1 VDTTGL
7 LQAAIA
13 ERYAIEREIGAGGMA
28 TVYLARDIKHDR
40 QVALKVLKP
49 ELGAVLG
56 VDRFLAEIKVT
67 AHLQHPNLL
76 PLFDSG
82 EASGLLFYV
91 MPFVEGESLRARLD
105 REKQLPVDEAVRI
118 AVAVANALDYAH
130 KHGVIHRDLKPGNIL
145 IQSGQP
151 VVADFGIALAV
162 TNAGGQ
168 RITQSGLSVGTPQYM
183 SPEQATGERT
193 VDGRTDIYSL
203 GAVTY
208 EMLTGDPPH
217 VGTTTQAII
226 AKLMTEDVRPIN
238 VLRRTVPPYLDA
250 AVRHALEKLPA
261 DRFATAHEFSEA
273 LSGRLAGLNVATGA
287 ALDGTLTATPPN
299 GARKRGVAAIPWL
312 VAGAAIAA
320 MAWALGSRGADHDAT
335 PVAVTFDVPQFRF
348 NTSVSSVGVSRD
360 GETVAY
366 VEMRSGER
374 RLMLRTLS
382 DPTPRAVAGASEPM
396 TPVFSPDGKSI
407 LFSSGG
413 KWRKI
418 ATTGGPSE
426 SIAESPLSGYDG
438 AAWGASGTIMIGGGR
453 AGLNPGLGLQI
464 IDAAGGPGRLLT
476 RPKFYHARPLLLDD
490 GETVVFVD
498 WGPGFT
504 EDDFLGVG
512 SVRTGEYAL
521 SKILAVQP
529 LGVIDGWLVYLT
541 ADGKIM
547 AVRLDA
553 KRRALVGEPVRLLE
567 GVLANP
573 GAAALSPS
581 GTLVYGR
588 GTDNRRLVLRD
599 SSGVTPVSDEL
610 RNYWEPRFSPDG
622 QRIAV
627 PVATGTGAD
636 GVNIWI
642 LDRRLKTL
650 TRLTSVGNVRDAA
663 WTRDGK
669 RIVFHT
675 WEGKSPAIWMQ
686 SSDGSAPAEK
696 VLERPEIN
704 AFQSVEPTPDGRGI
718 VFGEVSAARKCS
730 LFYMALDA
738 KRKLEPLL
746 SDVCAGRLSPDGR
759 WLAYVSSESGAEDLS
774 IRPFHAPGGRVQ
786 VSSGGADFPVWSRD
800 GRRLFYIGP
809 GGRLTVAVV
818 RQTGATLEVVSRR
831 PMPASFGVLSD
842 AYDVTPDGRQVLT
855 MMDSDE
861 PLHYVVVKNWSTE
874 FRARIRGR

>member
-1 VDTTGL
+1 VDALAL
-7 LQAAIA
+7 LRAAIA

-28 TVYLARDIKHDR
+28 TVYLARDVKHDR

-56 VDRFLAEIKVT
+56 VDRFLAEIRVT

-82 EASGLLFYV
+82 EADGLLFYV

-145 IQSGQP
+145 MQSGQP
-151 VVADFGIALAV
+151 VIADFGIALAV

-168 RITQSGLSVGTPQYM
+168 RITQSGLSLGTPQYM
-183 SPEQATGERT
+183 SPEQATGERI

-217 VGTTTQAII
+217 IGTTTQAII
-226 AKLMTEDVRPIN
+226 AKLMTEDVRPIA

-273 LSGRLAGLNVATGA
+273 LSGRLAGLDVHTDA
-287 ALDGTLTATPPN
+287 ALRRSSAAVPPN
-299 GARKRGVAAIPWL
+299 GARRRAFAAVPWL
-312 VAGAAIAA
+312 LAGAAIAT
-320 MAWALGSRGADHDAT
+320 MVWALGSRAADHDAT
-335 PVAVTFDVPQFRF
+335 PVAVTFDVPRVRF

-366 VEMRSGER
+366 VELRSGER

-382 DPTPRAVAGASEPM
+382 DPTPRAVVGASEPM
-396 TPVFSPDGKSI
+396 TPVFSPDGKSL

-413 KWRKI
+413 KWRSI
-418 ATTGGPSE
+418 ATTGGAVE
-426 SIAESPLSGYDG
+426 SIGESRMGGYEG
-438 AAWGASGTIMIGGGR
+438 AGWGANGTIVIGGVQV
-453 AGLNPGLGLQI
+453 AGPGLQI
-464 IDAAGGPGRLLT
+464 IPARGGQGRLLT
-476 RPKFYHARPLLLDD
+476 SAKQGQVRPLLLDD

-512 SVRTGEYAL
+512 SVRTGEYSL
-521 SKILAVQP
+521 STILAVQP
-529 LGVIDGWLVYLT
+529 LGMIDGWLVYLT

-553 KRRALVGEPVRLLE
+553 KRRALVGDPVHLLD
-567 GVLANP
+567 GVLATP

-588 GTDNRRLVLRD
+588 GSDNRRLILRD
-599 SSGVTPVSDEL
+599 SSGVTPVFDEL
-610 RNYWEPRFSPDG
+610 RAFWAPRFSPDG

-627 PVATGTGAD
+627 PIATGIGAD

-642 LDRRLKTL
+642 LDRRHKTL

-675 WEGKSPAIWMQ
+675 WEGKSPTIWMQ
-686 SSDGSAPAEK
+686 SSDGSGAAEK
-696 VLERPEIN
+696 VLEQPEMR
-704 AFQSVEPTPDGRGI
+704 AFSSAEPTPDGRGL
-718 VFGEVSAARKCS
+718 VFGEVSAGKCS
-730 LFYMALDA
+730 LFYVALDA

-746 SDVCAGRLSPDGR
+746 SDVCEARLSPDGK
-759 WLAYVSSESGAEDLS
+759 WLAYLSSESGVEDLS

-786 VSSGGADFPVWSRD
+786 VSSGGADWPVWSGD
-800 GRRLFYIGP
+800 GRRLYYIGP
-809 GGRLTVAVV
+809 GGRLTVVSL
-818 RQTGATLEVVSRR
+818 RQTGETLEVVSRT
-831 PMPASFGVLSD
+831 PMPASFGILSD
-842 AYDVTPDGRQVLT
+842 PYDVTPDGRQVLT
-855 MMDSDE
+855 TMDSDE
-861 PLHYVVVKNWSTE
+861 PLHYVAVKNWSTE
-874 FRARIRGR
+874 FRARIKGR

>member
-1 VDTTGL
+1 VDTLAL

-28 TVYLARDIKHDR
+28 TVYLARDVKHDR

-82 EASGLLFYV
+82 EADGLLFYV
-91 MPFVEGESLRARLD
+91 MPFVDGESLRARLD

-118 AVAVANALDYAH
+118 AVALANALDYAH
-130 KHGVIHRDLKPGNIL
+130 NHGVIHRDLKPGNIL

-151 VVADFGIALAV
+151 VIADFGIALAV
-162 TNAGGQ
+162 RNAGGP
-168 RITQSGLSVGTPQYM
+168 RITQSGVSLGTPQYM

-226 AKLMTEDVRPIN
+226 AKLMTEDVRPIA

-250 AVRHALEKLPA
+250 AVRRALEKLPA

-287 ALDGTLTATPPN
+287 AVGGTLTATPPN
-299 GARKRGVAAIPWL
+299 GARKRAVAAIPWL

-320 MAWALGSRGADHDAT
+320 MALALGSRGADHDAT

-407 LFSSGG
+407 LFSSAGN
-413 KWRKI
+413 WRKI
-418 ATTGGPSE
+418 ATSGGSAE
-426 SIAESPLSGYDG
+426 SIAESALGGYEG
-438 AAWGASGTIMIGGGR
+438 ADWGADGTMAIGGDQAT
-453 AGLNPGLGLQI
+453 AGVLQI
-464 IDAAGGPGRLLT
+464 IPAQGGQGRLLT
-476 RPKFYHARPLLLDD
+476 SAKRRQVRPLLLDD

-504 EDDFLGVG
+504 EDDFIAVG
-512 SVRTGEYAL
+512 SVRTGEYTL

-553 KRRALVGEPVRLLE
+553 KHRALIGDPVRLLE
-567 GVLANP
+567 GVLATP

-581 GTLVYGR
+581 GTLVYSFGS
-588 GTDNRRLVLRD
+588 DKRRLVLRD

-610 RNYWEPRFSPDG
+610 REFWAPRFSPDG

-627 PVATGTGAD
+627 TVTTGTGPD
-636 GVNIWI
+636 SWNIWI

-675 WEGKSPAIWMQ
+675 WKGDVIWMQ
-686 SSDGSAPAEK
+686 SSDGSGAAEK
-696 VLERPEIN
+696 VLERPDIG
-704 AFQSVEPTPDGRGI
+704 AFLSAEPTPDGRGI
-718 VFGEVSAARKCS
+718 IFGGHEEGAPERWRGCS
-730 LFYMALDA
+730 LFYVALDA
-738 KRKLEPLL
+738 NRKVEPLL
-746 SDVCAGRLSPDGR
+746 SDVCAARLSPDGR

-774 IRPFHAPGGRVQ
+774 IRPFHGPGGRVQ
-786 VSSGGADFPVWSRD
+786 VSSGGAYSPVWSRD
-800 GRRLFYIGP
+800 GGRLFYIGP

-818 RQTGATLEVVSRR
+818 RQKAATLEVVSRT
-831 PMPASFGVLSD
+831 PMPPSIGVLSD
-842 AYDVTPDGRQVLT
+842 AYDITPDGRQVLT
-855 MMDSDE
+855 TMDSDE
-861 PLHYVVVKNWSTE
+861 PLHYIVVKNWSTE
-874 FRARIRGR
+874 FRARIKGR